1 MSKQKIA
8 FTNKLLGW
16 HKAIDRP
23 MPWKDTRDP
32 YAIWLSEII
41 LQQTRVA
48 QGAKYFENIL
58 AKFPTVKELAE
69 AEEDEVLSA
78 WKGLGY
84 YSRARNLQAAAKT
97 IVNDYN
103 GVFPNTYS
111 DILSLKGIGPY
122 TASAIASFAFDLP
135 HAVVDGNV
143 YRVLSRYFGIED
155 PIDEPKGRDQ
165 LHILAQECLEKEHPG
180 SYNQAIMDFGALQCK
195 PQSPDCHI
203 CPMQDSCYAF
213 QNEIVDVLP
222 LKAKK
227 IKIKSRHFNYFL
239 ISDGEKTLLRKRP
252 RGDVWQGLYEPPL
265 IETSLSISKKQL
277 AHEASLFFGKDLT
290 SSNLNRA
297 ASRKQKLTHQHI
309 SVTFFNLDIT
319 IEKAGYK
326 WFLISDLPELAM
338 PRIVDKYFEEI
349 NDGGIQGSLF

>member
-1 MSKQKIA
+1 MI
-8 FTNKLLGW
+8 W
-16 HKAIDRP
+16 HETIDRP
-23 MPWKDTRDP
+23 MPWKNTRDP

-48 QGAKYFENIL
+48 QGTKYYENIL
-58 AKFPTVKELAE
+58 AKFPKVEMLAN

-84 YSRARNLQAAAKT
+84 YSRARNLHAAAKT
-97 IVNDYN
+97 IVNEYN
-103 GVFPNTYS
+103 GVFPKSYA

-122 TASAIASFAFDLP
+122 TASAIASFAYDLP

-143 YRVLSRYFGIED
+143 YRVLSRYFGIEE
-155 PIDEPKGRDQ
+155 PIDSSSGKDK

-180 SYNQAIMDFGALQCK
+180 AYNQAIMDFGALQCK

-213 QNEIVDVLP
+213 EMEMVDILP
-222 LKAKK
+222 VKEKK

-239 ISDGEKTLLRKRP
+239 VSDGDQTLLRKRP

-265 IETSLSISKKQL
+265 IETVSTISKKEL
-277 AHEASLFFGKDLT
+277 AHKASLFFGKDLT
-290 SSNLNRA
+290 SSNLNKG
-297 ASRKQKLTHQHI
+297 ASRKQKLTHQNI
-309 SVTFFNLDIT
+309 SATFYNLDIS
-319 IEKAGYK
+319 IKLDGYQ
-326 WFLISDLPELAM
+326 WFPISELNKIAM

-349 NDGGIQGSLF
+349 NDAGIQGSLF

>member
-1 MSKQKIA
+1 MSKRKKA
-8 FTNKLLGW
+8 FTNKLLDW
-16 HKAIDRP
+16 HKTIDRP
-23 MPWKDTRDP
+23 MPWKNTHDP

-48 QGAKYFENIL
+48 QGTKYFENIL
-58 AKFPTVKELAE
+58 ALFPTVDLLAR
-69 AEEDEVLSA
+69 ADEDEVLSA

-84 YSRARNLQAAAKT
+84 YSRARNLHAAAKT
-97 IVNDYN
+97 IVNEYN
-103 GVFPNTYS
+103 GVFPSTYS
-111 DILSLKGIGPY
+111 DILSLKGVGPY

-155 PIDEPKGRDQ
+155 PIDEPAGRDQ
-165 LHILAQECLEKEHPG
+165 LHVLAQECLEKKYPG

-203 CPMQDSCYAF
+203 CPMQESCFAF

-222 LKAKK
+222 VKAKK
-227 IKIKSRHFNYFL
+227 IKVKSRHFNYFL
-239 ISDGEKTLLRKRP
+239 ITNGGKTLLRKRP

-265 IETSLSISKKQL
+265 IETVASISKKQL

-290 SSNLNRA
+290 SSNLNK
-297 ASRKQKLTHQHI
+297 SVSKKQKLTHQHI
-309 SVTFFNLDIT
+309 SVTFYNLDIIIKKT
-319 IEKAGYK
+319 GYK
-326 WFLISDLPELAM
+326 WFLISDLAQIAM
-338 PRIVDKYFEEI
+338 PRVVDKYFEEI